1 MQSKVDTFITRDQKR
16 IYFYIFGDPSA
27 TPIFFFHGYP
37 GTGKQAYLLKN
48 THFDNR
54 FCLIAVDRPGYGLSD
69 PQPGLT
75 LKKFAEDIHDLSQHL
90 KIEKFICMGVSG
102 GGPFAASVAYYYPEK
117 VLKVGSICG
126 VAPLSPENIRY
137 LNADQKK
144 TFLMKKLLPK
154 SVMTYLVERKFSSFM
169 SQVNNL
175 ASSDLLNSR
184 DKLVFQDP
192 EVGQFLLSTFQEA
205 LAQGPAGILTDMEIF
220 SRPWGFDVE
229 DIHVPYYL
237 WHGTEDEVVHF
248 QMSNYMKKRLKD
260 VRYKIFEGEGHY
272 SLPFYYK
279 STILED
285 LLVK

>member
-1 MQSKVDTFITRDQKR
+1 MQSKVDTFITKDQKR

-48 THFDNR
+48 THFDSR

-75 LKKFAEDIHDLSQHL
+75 LKKFAEDINDLSQYL
-90 KIEKFICMGVSG
+90 KMDKFICMGVSG
-102 GGPFAASVAYYYPEK
+102 GGPFAASVAYYFPEK

-154 SVMTYLVERKFSSFM
+154 SVMTFLVERKFSSFM
-169 SQVNNL
+169 AQVNNL

-220 SRPWGFDVE
+220 SGPWGFDVE

-237 WHGTEDEVVHF
+237 WHGNEDEVVHF
-248 QMSNYMKKRLKD
+248 QMSNYMKKRLRD

-285 LLVK
+285 LLTK